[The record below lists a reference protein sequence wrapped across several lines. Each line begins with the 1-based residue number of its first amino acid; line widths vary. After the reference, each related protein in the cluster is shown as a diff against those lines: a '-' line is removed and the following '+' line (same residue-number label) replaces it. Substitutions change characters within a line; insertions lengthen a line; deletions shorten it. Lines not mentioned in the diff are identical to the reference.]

1 MADGALD
8 SGLANAN
15 VELLDLLRPQNNHVF
30 HVERMEKGLS
40 YGICGGLVQN
50 QPMILGSFPVSSCD
64 EPKTDGLIFGTSGQ
78 PNLTFQEDSW
88 FNYDAS
94 SIGGYEIQK
103 FLKKYTIP
111 TIMFFC
117 SSESQFTM
125 AHWRL

>member
-1 MADGALD
+1 MADGVLE

-40 YGICGGLVQN
+40 YGVCGGLVQN
-50 QPMILGSFPVSSCD
+50 QPMILGSYPVSSCD
-64 EPKTDGLIFGTSGQ
+64 EPKTDGLIFGSRQ

-94 SIGGYEIQK
+94 SIG
-103 FLKKYTIP
+103 
-111 TIMFFC
+111 
-117 SSESQFTM
+117 
-125 AHWRL
+125 R